1 MAVDIETSGLDP
13 HQDRLLSI
21 AVSDGTD
28 VWILLDFFGFDYIRE
43 HLVDEDVLKIAHNA
57 KFEHVWFKHHLGIDV
72 LNWHDTFLTE
82 KVIAT
87 DDSLPMSLDALVGR
101 YGFGMMYKD
110 VRATFEDH
118 PGFAQL
124 PVTAEQVDYMA
135 QDVLF
140 LGGIREQQVQY
151 VDSMGL
157 QQTVELEHSI
167 IPAVSDLELNGVS
180 IDIDLWFEQVV
191 ELERL
196 AAQCDSK
203 MREIIGDF
211 TLHVPAMK
219 DKKPIVKEIPT
230 SEINFNSPKQLIQL
244 FIDKFNIQT
253 DTSNAPFLEGIS
265 QGAIIAEFLSLK
277 LDIPVE
283 KRAAYFAE
291 LLLAYKKYK
300 KRIGFNYA
308 KFVHP
313 KTGKIHPTYHQL
325 GARTGR
331 FSCSKPNLQQ
341 VPRPVKGEPNMR
353 HIWTAD
359 SEDFVIIRADYS
371 QQEPRVMAQLC
382 GDPAM
387 IAACNSDDV
396 YIAFGTHIFGY
407 TIAKGS
413 EERHTSKTFVLATGY
428 GAGIN
433 KLAAVSGKDA
443 RTCNEIRQK
452 IRRAFPIMAT
462 YGDKMHRMLTQ
473 YGYVETA
480 IGRRRYIDNKLYTI
494 AVNTPVQG
502 TAADMFKLALAKIH
516 QRLTNLKECG
526 KIHSNT
532 RVWNLVHDE
541 IGVHCHKDEVD
552 FVLPLVQQLM
562 EEAGTELCP
571 DVKHIAEAEY
581 AYRWDK

>member
-230 SEINFNSPKQLIQL
+230 SEINFNSPAQLREV
-244 FIDKFNIQT
+244 FNKRFGEPT
-253 DTSNAPFLEGIS
+253 DTVNAAFL
-265 QGAIIAEFLSLK
+265 AEVAKENSDVGTF
-277 LDIPVE
+277 
-283 KRAAYFAE
+283 AA
-291 LLLAYKKYK
+291 LLLKYK
-300 KRIGFNYA
+300 GYRKRIGFNYA
-308 KFVHP
+308 KFIHP
-313 KTGKIHPTYHQL
+313 NTGKIHPTYHQL

-443 RTCNEIRQK
+443 RTCNEIRRK
-452 IRRAFPIMAT
+452 IRTTFPVMAT
-462 YGDKMHRMLTQ
+462 YGGKMYRMWGQ
-473 YGYVETA
+473 YGFVQTA
-480 IGRRRYIDNKLYTI
+480 IGRRRYFNYALVYTEDGRKIDPNYTV